1 MLTGDLVRP
10 RLRNR
15 NGQLHIDMLDGNNRH
30 WLKTADELIRL
41 FRPLVGQSQRAWD
54 EAVEAYEGDRT
65 DYIVIRGLAKV
76 LTDGAM
82 FEPIPTPIDP
92 AALRQ
97 RLFTHGPVFDQPDL
111 FHANTREE
119 MLAAAAA
126 ETQLEPQLLERLL
139 YADRPSEYLLT
150 AIKTEWTAQTLIA
163 RYNLELAR
171 AALYWSDAMQ
181 VDVFDHFKTFWKYL
195 KLFKLMF
202 WAAPIADGYRVEL
215 DGPISPFVQSTTRY
229 GRQFAVFLPT
239 LFLGERWTMKA
250 TTRPPQFDEKLVYH
264 LDHTTPLTSHFKAA
278 ALYDSR
284 MEADFAAEFEEKF
297 GSERGKWQ
305 LAREDEVLLLG
316 DTVMIPDFSLT
327 HKKDGRRA
335 LIEIV
340 GFWHPDYLKRKLE
353 KVRAA
358 GRRNLLLLVY
368 EHVNLTEQALSDVP
382 AEVLYFKT
390 KPVLKDVM
398 AAVERIAA
406 PPQRGD

>member
-15 NGQLHIDMLDGNNRH
+15 NGQLQIDMLDGNNRH
-30 WLKTADELIRL
+30 WLKTADDLIRL

-54 EAVEAYEGDRT
+54 EAVETYEGDRT

-76 LTDGAM
+76 LTDSAT
-82 FEPIPTPIDP
+82 FEPISTPIDP

-97 RLFTHGPVFDQPDL
+97 QLFTHGPVFDQPDL
-111 FHANTREE
+111 FHATTREE
-119 MLAAAAA
+119 TLAAVAA
-126 ETQLEPQLLERLL
+126 ETQLEPQILERLL
-139 YADRPSEYLLT
+139 YADRPSAYLLT
-150 AIKTEWTAQTLIA
+150 DIGTEWTAQTLIA

-181 VDVFDHFKTFWKYL
+181 VEVFDHFKTFWKYL

-202 WAAPIADGYRVEL
+202 WVTPIEDGYRVEL

-239 LFLGERWTMKA
+239 LFLGERWTMQA
-250 TTRPPQFDEKLVYH
+250 TTRPPQFDEKLVYR
-264 LDHTTPLTSHFKAA
+264 LDHTTLLTSHFKAA

-305 LAREDEVLLLG
+305 LTREDEVLLLG

-327 HKKDGRRA
+327 HKKDGRRT

-368 EHVNLTEQALSDVP
+368 EHVNLTDRMLSDIP

-398 AAVERIAA
+398 AAVERIAES
-406 PPQRGD
+406 PQ

>member
-1 MLTGDLVRP
+1 MLTGELVRP

-15 NGQLHIDMLDGNNRH
+15 NGQLQIEMLDTENRH
-30 WLKTADELIRL
+30 WLKTAEDLIGL
-41 FRPLVGQSQRAWD
+41 FRPLVGQPQRVW
-54 EAVEAYEGDRT
+54 EESIETYEGDRT
-65 DYIVIRGLAKV
+65 DYLVIRGLAKV
-76 LTDGAM
+76 LADSAT
-82 FEPIPTPIDP
+82 FEPIHTPIDP
-92 AALRQ
+92 AVLRQ
-97 RLFTHGPVFDQPDL
+97 QLFAHGPVFAQPDL
-111 FHANTREE
+111 FHAEIRDEI
-119 MLAAAAA
+119 LAAIAADH
-126 ETQLEPQLLERLL
+126 QLAPDLVEQVL
-139 YADRPSEYLLT
+139 YADRPSEYRLT
-150 AIKTEWTAQTLIA
+150 RIETNWTAHTLIA

-181 VDVFDHFKTFWKYL
+181 VEVYDHFKTFWKYL

-202 WAAPIADGYRVEL
+202 WATPIADGYQVEL

-229 GRQFAVFLPT
+229 GRQFAVFLPA
-239 LFLGERWTMKA
+239 LFLGERWTMQA
-250 TTRPPQFDEKLVYH
+250 TTRPPQFEEKLVYR
-264 LDHTTPLTSHFKAA
+264 LDHTTPLTSHFKAT

-284 MEADFAAEFEEKF
+284 MEADFAAEFEAKF
-297 GSERGKWQ
+297 GSERGQWQ
-305 LAREDEVLLLG
+305 LQREDEVLLLG

-340 GFWHPDYLKRKLE
+340 GFWHPDYLRRKLE

-368 EHVNLTEQALSDVP
+368 EQVNLTKQMLSDVP

-398 AAVERIAA
+398 AAVEHIAEA
-406 PPQRGD
+406 P

>member
-1 MLTGDLVRP
+1 MLIGDLVRP
-10 RLRNR
+10 RLRSR
-15 NGQLHIDMLDGNNRH
+15 NGQLQIDMLDGNNRH
-30 WLKTADELIRL
+30 WIKTADDLIRL
-41 FRPLVGQSQRAWD
+41 FRRQVGHPQRAWD
-54 EAVEAYEGDRT
+54 SLVEAYEGDRT

-76 LTDGAM
+76 LSDGAT

-97 RLFTHGPVFDQPDL
+97 RLFTHGPVFDQQDL
-111 FHANTREE
+111 FHTITREE
-119 MLAAAAA
+119 MLAEAAA
-126 ETQLEPQLLERLL
+126 ETQIEPHTLEHLLF
-139 YADRPSEYLLT
+139 ADRPTEYLLT
-150 AIKTEWTAQTLIA
+150 AIGTEWTAQTLIA

-171 AALYWSDAMQ
+171 AALYWSDTMQ
-181 VDVFDHFKTFWKYL
+181 VEVFDHFKSFWKYM

-202 WAAPIADGYRVEL
+202 WAVPIADGYRVEL

-229 GRQFAVFLPT
+229 GRQFAVFLPA
-239 LFLGERWTMKA
+239 LFLGERWTMQA
-250 TTRPPQFDEKLVYH
+250 TTHPPQFDEKLLYR
-264 LDHTTPLTSHFKAA
+264 LDPSSPLTSHFKAE

-284 MEADFAAEFEEKF
+284 MEADFAAEFEAKF
-297 GSERGKWQ
+297 GSERDKWQ

-327 HKKDGRRA
+327 HKKDGRRV

-368 EHVNLTEQALSDVP
+368 EHVKLTEQALTDVP

-398 AAVERIAA
+398 AAVERIAE
-406 PPQRGD
+406 PSQ